1 MFGRKKR
8 EIPLHQRQYRAGIIQ
23 EALALIAVANK
34 AEAASLESGDSES
47 TDTQELSRAKEVLEA
62 QSALTERIVLS
73 QTSGLTMRQISKELI
88 QPVLDRS
95 VVGDVAHLALGHAM
109 RRAQNKLASN

>member
-8 EIPLHQRQYRAGIIQ
+8 EIPRQQRQSRASIIH

-34 AEAASLESGDSES
+34 AEAASLESGDAES

-73 QTSGLTMRQISKELI
+73 QTTGLTMKQISKELI

-95 VVGDVAHLALGHAM
+95 VVGDVAHLALGHAI
-109 RRAQNKLASN
+109 RSAQSKMVSN